1 MEQSHILSDWR
12 ILLNV
17 LQTATKIVKILC
29 GKQIIP
35 RLSMLP
41 DFHNAGYIH
50 EPQDSAQLFH
60 FYDARTK
67 LIRLDFYE
75 NNSSYIS
82 KKSLLQNKNWT
93 SFG

>member
-1 MEQSHILSDWR
+1 
-12 ILLNV
+12 
-17 LQTATKIVKILC
+17 
-29 GKQIIP
+29 
-35 RLSMLP
+35 MLP

-75 NNSSYIS
+75 NKSSDIS
-82 KKSLLQNKNWT
+82 KKNHFYKTRTEPSRTQLWLNKSGEAIKSYT
-93 SFG
+93 